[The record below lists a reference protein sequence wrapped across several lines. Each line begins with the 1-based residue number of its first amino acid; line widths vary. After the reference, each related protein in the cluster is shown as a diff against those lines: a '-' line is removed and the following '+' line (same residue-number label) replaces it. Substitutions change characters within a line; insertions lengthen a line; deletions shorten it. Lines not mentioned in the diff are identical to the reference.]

1 MNLFKI
7 SEIQIRYNPKISP
20 SDLPKISSSDLAHQL
35 LRTNWKDELKHVE
48 AFYILLLNRANRC
61 IGIKHVSTGG
71 VSGTVA
77 DPKVIMQTA
86 LKAHASS
93 LILAHNHPS
102 NSIKPSQNDIE
113 LTKKL
118 KSAGELLDIQVLDHL
133 ILGWESYYSFAD
145 EGII

>member
-1 MNLFKI
+1 MSLFKI
-7 SEIQIRYNPKISP
+7 SEIKIIYNPKISP
-20 SDLPKISSSDLAHQL
+20 SERPKINSSESAQDV
-35 LRTNWKDELKHVE
+35 LRANWKESIKHIE

-61 IGIKHVSTGG
+61 VGIKHVSTGG
-71 VSGTVA
+71 LSSTVA

-86 LKAHASS
+86 LKANASS

-102 NSIKPSQNDIE
+102 DSIKPSQNDID

-133 ILGWESYYSFAD
+133 ILGWDSYYSFAD
-145 EGII
+145 EGLI